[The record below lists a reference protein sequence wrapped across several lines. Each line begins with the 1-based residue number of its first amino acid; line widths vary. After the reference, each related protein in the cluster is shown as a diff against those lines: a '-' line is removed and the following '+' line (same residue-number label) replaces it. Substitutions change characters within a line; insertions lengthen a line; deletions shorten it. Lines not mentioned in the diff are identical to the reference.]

1 LQNQS
6 KPNHKINQNLAMV
19 SIIQPK
25 AKKETKGTEIPTTQ
39 PTKNHKEQRRE
50 SLPKYRAEASGLR
63 KSLPRKQRTRR
74 RHQSNVKDEI
84 MLL

>member
-25 AKKETKGTEIPTTQ
+25 PKKETKGTEIPTTQ
-39 PTKNHKEQRRE
+39 PTKNHKENPFQNT
-50 SLPKYRAEASGLR
+50 EASGLR
-63 KSLPRKQRTRR
+63 KSLPRKRRTWR